1 MLTRRKTLALIGATA
16 GAGWLGPIAGAA
28 GQSREP
34 AREFR
39 IGYQKSGGLVIA
51 RRQEAIEKRLA
62 PRGIKVS
69 YIEFQSGPP
78 LLEALNLGAIDF
90 GTTGDTPPIFAQAA
104 RADLLYVATI
114 PSPGAGSA
122 ILVRRDSPIRSLADL
137 KGRSIAF
144 TKGSSAHNFTVN
156 AVKKAGLAWNDV
168 KPVHL
173 SPADAGAAFANGSVD
188 AWAIW
193 DPFYAIAEKTQ
204 DARVLTTAEGI
215 VETNSFYLANGS
227 FAKANPG
234 TLREVIAELTRVADW
249 ATAHTDEVAKA
260 LAEVTGVALEH
271 QQRAV
276 ARTRYAV
283 TPVTED
289 VIRSQQAIAD
299 EFHRLGLI
307 PRPITVRDAVWA
319 PPAI

>member
-1 MLTRRKTLALIGATA
+1 MITRLRTLALLAGSAGGAVLGLPSGA
-16 GAGWLGPIAGAA
+16 GA
-28 GQSREP
+28 QSGGP

-51 RRQEAIEKRLA
+51 RRQEALERRLA

-78 LLEALNLGAIDF
+78 LLEALGLGAIDF

-104 RADLLYVATI
+104 RANILYAATI
-114 PSPGAGSA
+114 PSPGSGSA
-122 ILVRRDSPIRSLADL
+122 ILVKSGSPIRSLADL
-137 KGRSIAF
+137 KGKTIGF
-144 TKGSSAHNFTVN
+144 TKGSSAHNFTLN
-156 AVKKAGLAWNDV
+156 AVKKAGLAWTDI
-168 KPVHL
+168 KPAHL
-173 SPADAGAAFANGSVD
+173 SPADAGAAFASGSID
-188 AWAIW
+188 AWTIW

-204 DARVLTTAEGI
+204 DARVLTTADGI

-227 FAKANPG
+227 FAKANPDV
-234 TLREVIAELTRVADW
+234 LREVIAELTRVAEW
-249 ATAHTDEVAKA
+249 AEAHRPEVAAA

-289 VIRSQQAIAD
+289 VVRSQQAIAD
-299 EFHRLGLI
+299 EFARLGLI
-307 PRPITVRDAVWA
+307 PKAINVRDAVWA
-319 PPAI
+319 PAAT

>member
-1 MLTRRKTLALIGATA
+1 MLTRRSTLALLGATA
-16 GAGWLGPIAGAA
+16 GAGWLGRPGAGHAQ
-28 GQSREP
+28 GGEP

-51 RRQEAIEKRLA
+51 RRQEALEKRLA
-62 PRGIKVS
+62 ARGIKVS
-69 YIEFQSGPP
+69 YIEFQAGPP

-104 RADLLYVATI
+104 RANLVYVATI
-114 PSPGAGSA
+114 PAPGAGSA
-122 ILVRRDSPIRSLADL
+122 ILVKRDGPIRSLADL
-137 KGRSIAF
+137 KGRTIGF

-156 AVKKAGLAWNDV
+156 AVKKAGLAWSDI
-168 KPVHL
+168 KPAYL
-173 SPADAGAAFANGSVD
+173 SPADAGAAFANGSID
-188 AWAIW
+188 AWTIW

-215 VETNSFYLANGS
+215 VETNSFYLANGTY
-227 FAKANPG
+227 AKANPG
-234 TLREVIAELTRVADW
+234 LVRDVLDELTRVAAW
-249 ATAHTDEVAKA
+249 ATEHPDEVARA

-271 QQRAV
+271 QQRAA

-289 VIRSQQAIAD
+289 VVRSQQAIAD
-299 EFHRLGLI
+299 EFARLGLI
-307 PRPITVRDAVWA
+307 PRTINVREAVWT
-319 PPAI
+319 PPVT

>member
-1 MLTRRKTLALIGATA
+1 MLTRRRTLAL
-16 GAGWLGPIAGAA
+16 LGAA
-28 GQSREP
+28 AGPAWPGFYTSAFAQGTEP

-51 RRQEAIEKRLA
+51 RRQEAIENRLA
-62 PRGIKVS
+62 SRGIKVS

-104 RADLLYVATI
+104 RANLVYVATI
-114 PSPGAGSA
+114 PAPGAGSA
-122 ILVRRDSPIRSLADL
+122 ILVKRDGPIRTLADL
-137 KGRSIAF
+137 KGRTIGF

-156 AVKKAGLAWNDV
+156 AVKKAGLAWSDI
-168 KPVHL
+168 KPAYL
-173 SPADAGAAFANGSVD
+173 SPADAGAAFANGSIE

-193 DPFYAIAEKTQ
+193 DPFYAIAEKAQ

-234 TLREVIAELTRVADW
+234 VVREVIQELTRVADW
-249 ATAHTDEVAKA
+249 ATAHPDEVAQA

-271 QQRAV
+271 QRRAV

-283 TPVTED
+283 TPVTEE

-299 EFHRLGLI
+299 EFARLGLI
-307 PRPITVRDAVWA
+307 PRTINVREAVWT
-319 PPAI
+319 PPVT